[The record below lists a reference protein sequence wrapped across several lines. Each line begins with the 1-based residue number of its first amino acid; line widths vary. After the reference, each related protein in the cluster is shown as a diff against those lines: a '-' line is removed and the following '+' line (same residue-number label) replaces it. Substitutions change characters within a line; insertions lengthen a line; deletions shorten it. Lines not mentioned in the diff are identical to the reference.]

1 MVNGSGRD
9 NETERVRGVYDRL
22 ARRYDGAIRLPE
34 RLLFT
39 GGRAWVCSQAI
50 GDVLEVGAGTG
61 RNLAWYPPGVRL
73 TGIDISPGMLDIARQ
88 RRDAAGLD
96 ADLRVGDAQRMEF
109 SDHCFDT
116 VLATLSLCS
125 IPDDA
130 AAVTEMA
137 RVLRPGGRLLLLEHV
152 ASPRPIVRGGQR
164 LMEPLFVRLQGDH
177 LLRRPEEQVAAA
189 GLCVDQLLRS
199 AWGITVRLAAHKAL
213 A

>member
-152 ASPRPIVRGGQR
+152 ASPRPIVRGGTTAYGT
-164 LMEPLFVRLQGDH
+164 LVRPAP
-177 LLRRPEEQVAAA
+177 R
-189 GLCVDQLLRS
+189 
-199 AWGITVRLAAHKAL
+199 
-213 A
+213 

>member
-1 MVNGSGRD
+1 MRPNGCAASTTGSLAATTAPSVSPSGCCSP
-9 NETERVRGVYDRL
+9 G
-22 ARRYDGAIRLPE
+22 DGL
-34 RLLFT
+34 
-39 GGRAWVCSQAI
+39 WVCSQAI